1 MAAQLK
7 FTFIIVLPFEM
18 HKTNTFKEQFSQ
30 GSVLIAEAVTNFNPV
45 KPFHVY
51 NTAYS
56 KYTVYSKVKA
66 ASLINCHAL
75 AQAKVL

>member
-1 MAAQLK
+1 
-7 FTFIIVLPFEM
+7 M

-30 GSVLIAEAVTNFNPV
+30 GSVLIAEAVSNFYFNPV

-66 ASLINCHAL
+66 ALLINCHAL
-75 AQAKVL
+75 AQAKVLW